1 MVNLFIA
8 LFWLILGL
16 GFFFVPFFV
25 PTFPRWRIVGTDW
38 SIGWLAIG
46 LAAYNLV
53 RWWLFYRQQSRR
65 PELSADEPPPT
76 RPREYNPE
84 FDFTK
89 DRPEEK

>member
-16 GFFFVPFFV
+16 GFFFIPGFD
-25 PTFPRWRIVGTDW
+25 RWRILGTEW
-38 SIGWLAIG
+38 SVGWLAVF

-53 RWWLFYRQQSRR
+53 RWWLFYRQQSQRR
-65 PELSADEPPPT
+65 EPSADEPPPP

-89 DRPEEK
+89 DKPDQK